1 VTLSYNEFDAS
12 WIYGV
17 QNLCIVCYV
26 CDFYFLANGHRI
38 YFIKRK
44 AAIYNVASGGYTRIN
59 KKKKKAKE
67 GKAQRSSK
75 RASREAATAAA
86 SGRTGHVRQR
96 NQQ

>member
-26 CDFYFLANGHRI
+26 CDFYFLVNGHRI

-59 KKKKKAKE
+59 KEKKI
-67 GKAQRSSK
+67 K
-75 RASREAATAAA
+75 RRQSTTLEQ
-86 SGRTGHVRQR
+86 TGLKRGGNR
-96 NQQ
+96 GG

>member
-59 KKKKKAKE
+59 KEKKNQKKAKHN
-67 GKAQRSSK
+67 A
-75 RASREAATAAA
+75 RANGPQER
-86 SGRTGHVRQR
+86 RQPR
-96 NQQ
+96 RLAEEQVT